1 MPGKRVVCG
10 KQGASSVNADFSTQ
24 VQRMKAL
31 GFNAVKL
38 PFSFKTLLGTGAPPK
53 VPLKCTTATAA
64 QIQVPFLS
72 ANLIESGDRHLLG
85 RKSSN

>member
-1 MPGKRVVCG
+1 MKEGLLWSKEIDLASPDERAVCG
-10 KQGASSVNADFSTQ
+10 TQGASSVSADFSTQ

-64 QIQVPFLS
+64 QIQVPPQLCKT
-72 ANLIESGDRHLLG
+72 H
-85 RKSSN
+85 